1 MALKKFTAEL
11 LVSKGIEQKVPEQV
25 IPDESLTTALNVD
38 FSKVGAARKRQGFRT
53 NSNLVLRGGVLDEAR
68 RLGSRQGREA
78 LCVTETVSQIG
89 SAAGVGNAGDTV
101 YSYSEQAE
109 RWVVRGKMPRPNLDV
124 LWKSGLVATDEMV
137 GPDPGFSFVTG
148 GIQNY
153 VCIAY
158 RLKSQSAPAGVIR
171 VVVLDV
177 GGDVGSPLREA
188 ATVILDTVITPD
200 TTFTA
205 DPVGW
210 VTAGDKVWLVIS
222 SVNDSR
228 AYAFR
233 FADLTFDTVPIDLD
247 QPSFAVSGD
256 GSNVFILFR
265 SPAADS
271 DYTLRKY
278 TENLSLLIS
287 VTDTGAPL
295 AGWDAAID
303 ARSGVY
309 VDVVRHGKTSGD
321 VYVSRFTYSLTQ
333 TLASTYVTTGSA
345 GVANTMRGNVQ
356 ICTVTGQNALIL
368 WADQNTSVVTDIP
381 VQLSVG
387 LIRMTD
393 GATLGYFLHQ
403 ALVPYAQPFL
413 IDGRCFFIAMRSTGL
428 IQYSAS
434 PLDLRGSSD
443 GPEESFMCFQVPLDN
458 MNPYNVPLAVAQW
471 RYGRAQASFAGP
483 TGGPEGTYWAHGRTV
498 YQSGTGI
505 YVLTNVLSD
514 AGKRVVKNLPLP
526 ELVRLE
532 FGDATHR
539 WRSEDF
545 HDSAFF
551 AGGILTTYDGD
562 RAYEAATTLHAPVI
576 INGGTAAGGSLTEGT
591 WRMQLAALYTDANG
605 RECWSPPSR
614 IVTVI
619 PSGANLVMFVNF
631 IPPRLSM
638 KPDLGNEFTGR
649 LQIFCFAAS
658 ASGNEFVAAADPQ
671 TIDPLGLGVMN
682 FTIAEPPPSDA
693 VKMYTAGFEL
703 DNWPPPPC
711 RAIAAHNGRL
721 FVIGEDDGQVW
732 YSKPTRA
739 DRCVEFA
746 LAQVIPVTGK
756 GTALASIGD
765 RLVIFTT
772 KAVYAIQ
779 GDGPDVTGTPP
790 DAFSRPLL
798 ISPDYGCI
806 EYCAAGRT
814 PLGVVFRGEQGF
826 YLLTQGFGVDYIGGS
841 VEDITAAWES
851 TRAII
856 HDQELSC
863 CRIIGWTG
871 TESQELCFWYDT
883 KRWSL
888 NSLATS
894 DDYSVIDAM
903 MMGANLLEATTDRS
917 VAVVSRY
924 RLGSRALTP
933 DFQDYDHDYQ
943 QVIQTGWVSFNHVG
957 TLKRFYRA
965 LALLRPFGDEC
976 LVNIQVFVDWQDTPS
991 SDRDFV
997 VAAGDTEVRTLRVH
1011 LKKQKIKA
1019 AKMRVT
1025 VTSSGRGVELLKL
1038 GFEMGMKDMA
1048 VKEKRAWSQ

>member
-1 MALKKFTAEL
+1 MTLKKFTAEL
-11 LVSKGIEQKVPEQV
+11 LISKGIEQKVPEQV

-38 FSKVGAARKRQGFRT
+38 FSKVGAARKRQGFRP
-53 NSNLVLRGGVLDEAR
+53 NSNLVLGAGILDEAR
-68 RLGSRQGREA
+68 RLGSRKGREA
-78 LCVTETVSQIG
+78 LCVTETITQLG
-89 SAAGVGNAGDTV
+89 SAAGIGNAGDTV

-109 RWVVRGKMPRPNLDV
+109 RWVPRGKMPRPNLDV
-124 LWKSGLVATDEMV
+124 LWKSGLVSSDEMI
-137 GPDPGFSFVTG
+137 GPTPGFSFVTG

-158 RLKSQSAPAGVIR
+158 RLRAQSDNSGVIR

-177 GGDVGSPLREA
+177 GGDVGTPLREG
-188 ATVILDTVITPD
+188 ATTIIDTVLDPG
-200 TTFTA
+200 TTLLG

-222 SVNDSR
+222 SVTASE

-233 FADLTFDTVPIDLD
+233 FADLTFDAVPTSTG
-247 QPSFAVSGD
+247 PTAHAVSGD
-256 GSNVFILFR
+256 GSSIFVLHR
-265 SPAADS
+265 QPGS
-271 DYTLRKY
+271 DPDYALRKY
-278 TENLSLLIS
+278 TADMSLVDS
-287 VTDTGAPL
+287 ATDVGA
-295 AGWDAAID
+295 AMGTWEGAID

-309 VDVVRHGKTSGD
+309 IDVVRHNTTTGD
-321 VYVSRFTYSLTQ
+321 VYVSRFTYALTQ
-333 TLASTYVTTGSA
+333 VRESTYVTTGTA
-345 GVANTMRGNVQ
+345 GTAGTMRGNVQ

-368 WADQNTSVVTDIP
+368 WADQDTSNVSTSSTS
-381 VQLSVG
+381 LAVG
-387 LIRMTD
+387 LVRMLD
-393 GATLGYFLHQ
+393 GAVLGYFLHQ

-413 IDGRCFFIAMRSTGL
+413 IDGRCFFVAMHSTGL
-428 IQYSAS
+428 IQYST
-434 PLDLRGSSD
+434 PFDLRGSGS

-471 RYGRAQASFAGP
+471 RYGRAQASFRSAAGA
-483 TGGPEGTYWAHGRTV
+483 TVGTYWAHGRTV
-498 YQSGTGI
+498 YQSGSGI
-505 YVLTNVLSD
+505 YVLTNVQSD
-514 AGKRVVKNLPLP
+514 AGQSTVKNLPLP
-526 ELVRLE
+526 ELIRLE
-532 FGDATHR
+532 FGDAVHR

-545 HDSAFF
+545 HDCAFF
-551 AGGILTTYDGD
+551 AGGVLSTYDGD
-562 RAYEAATTLHAPVI
+562 RTYEAATTLHAPVI
-576 INGGTAAGGSLTEGT
+576 VNGGTAAGGSLTAER

-614 IVTVI
+614 IVDVV
-619 PSGANLVMFVNF
+619 PAGANLTMFVNF

-638 KPDLGNEFTGR
+638 KPDLGNQFTGR
-649 LQIFCFAAS
+649 LQIFCFVAS
-658 ASGNEFVAAADPQ
+658 ASSNEFVAGAAPQ
-671 TIDPLGLGVMN
+671 LIDPLGLDTLQFV
-682 FTIAEPPPSDA
+682 IATPPPNDS

-711 RAIAAHNGRL
+711 RSIAAHNGRL
-721 FVIGEDDGQVW
+721 FVIGDDDGQVW
-732 YSKPTRA
+732 YSKPTRS

-746 LAQVIPVTGK
+746 LAQVIPVTGR

-765 RLVIFTT
+765 RLVIFTN
-772 KAVYAIQ
+772 KAIYAIQ

-798 ISPDYGCI
+798 ISPDYGCV

-826 YLLTQGFGVDYIGGS
+826 YLLTQGFSVDYIGGS
-841 VEDITAAWES
+841 VEDITSAWES
-851 TRAII
+851 TRAIV
-856 HDQELSC
+856 HDQEMSC

-903 MMGANLLEATTDRS
+903 VMGSNLLEATTDRS

-924 RLGSRALTP
+924 RLGSRALSP
-933 DFQDYDHDYQ
+933 DYQDYDNDYD
-943 QVIQTGWVSFNHVG
+943 QVIQTAWISFNHAG

-965 LALLRPFGDEC
+965 LVLLRPFGDEC
-976 LVNIQVFVDWQDTPS
+976 LVKVEVFKNWEDTPS
-991 SDRDFV
+991 SDREFV
-997 VAAGDTEVRTLRVH
+997 VSAGDTDVRTLRVH
-1011 LKKQKIKA
+1011 LKEQKIKA

-1025 VTSSGRGVELLKL
+1025 ITSSGRGVELLKV
-1038 GFEMGMKDMA
+1038 GFEMGMKQMA
-1048 VKEKRAWSQ
+1048 VKEKREWSQ